1 MTYSLDLKKEYR
13 YLLGVSGGSD
23 SMMLL
28 SLCVKER
35 LDIVVCFVNYKL
47 RESADL
53 EERIVENYCKE
64 HGVKL
69 YKDYPVQRDRENFQ
83 MWARNVRYEFYKRVY
98 DQENCDYLLT
108 GHQIDDHLENYLMS
122 LERGSH
128 GWYYG
133 IPYEGY
139 HHGMKILR
147 PLLKYRKKQTGEYC
161 IKNSVPYHDDES
173 NFTDHYTRNRI
184 RHSLIEPADD
194 NQIEQWLKEIET
206 LNACQKEMLERF
218 ERQYQETVSLDDFR
232 NEVNKEELLRWL
244 IWQKDPTASYSSEYI
259 GDIVNTVVNS
269 KRNGYVPVYNGL
281 EVVHEYGVLYVLEPV
296 EPYSYTLDE
305 ISYFSTEYFRLS
317 DEGKTIEGVTL
328 SPEDFPVTVRT
339 GVSSDTIEL
348 RYGSK
353 KLSRFFI
360 DRKIPRR
367 DRRLWP
373 VMVNRGGKVIFI
385 ADIGCD
391 KSHYTIKPNIYV
403 LKLK

>member
-1 MTYSLDLKKEYR
+1 MTYSLDLSKEYR

-28 SLCVKER
+28 SLCTKEG

-53 EERIVENYCKE
+53 EEEIVENYCKE

-69 YKDYPVQRDRENFQ
+69 YKDYPVQNDKGNFQ
-83 MWARNVRYEFYKRVY
+83 MWARNVRYEFYKKVY

-108 GHQIDDHLENYLMS
+108 GHQMDDHLENYLMS

-133 IPYEGY
+133 ITYKGY

-147 PLLKYRKKQTGEYC
+147 PLLKYRKKQIGEYC
-161 IKNSVPYHDDES
+161 VENNVPYHDDES

-194 NQIEQWLKEIET
+194 MQIEQWLKEIEI
-206 LNACQKEMLERF
+206 LNACQQEMLERF
-218 ERQYQETVSLDDFR
+218 EKQYGETVSLEDFR
-232 NEVNKEELLRWL
+232 NEENKEELLRWL
-244 IWQKDPTASYSSEYI
+244 IWKKDATASYSSEYI
-259 GDIVNTVVNS
+259 EDIVNTMVNS
-269 KRNGYVPVYNGL
+269 KRNGFVPVYNGL
-281 EVVHEYGVLYVLEPV
+281 EVVHEYGVLYVLEPA
-296 EPYSYTLDE
+296 EPYSYTFDE
-305 ISYFSTEYFRLS
+305 ISYFSTEHFRLS
-317 DEGKTIEGVTL
+317 NTGKTIEGVTL

-360 DRKIPRR
+360 DRKIPRK
-367 DRRLWP
+367 DRKVWP
-373 VMVNRGGKVIFI
+373 VMVNSAGEVIFI

-391 KSHYTIKPNIYV
+391 KSHYTIKPDVYV

>member
-1 MTYSLDLKKEYR
+1 MAYSLNLSKEYR

-28 SLCVKER
+28 SLCIKEG

-53 EERIVENYCKE
+53 EEWAVGYYCQKY
-64 HGVKL
+64 GVKL
-69 YKDYPVQRDRENFQ
+69 YKDYPVQKDKENFQ
-83 MWARNVRYEFYKRVY
+83 MWARNARYEFYKEIY
-98 DQENCDYLLT
+98 DRENCDYLLT
-108 GHQIDDHLENYLMS
+108 GHQMDDHLENYLMS

-161 IKNSVPYHDDES
+161 IENGVPYHDDES

-194 NQIEQWLKEIET
+194 RQVEKWLKEIEA
-206 LNACQKEMLERF
+206 LNAQQQEMLERF
-218 ERQYQETVSLDDFR
+218 EKQYGETVSLEDFR
-232 NEVNKEELLRWL
+232 NEENREELLRWL
-244 IWQKDPTASYSSEYI
+244 IWQKDRTASYSSEYI
-259 GDIVNTVVNS
+259 ADIVNAVLNS
-269 KRNGYVPVYNGL
+269 KRNGFIPVYNGL
-281 EVVHEYGVLYVLEPV
+281 EVVHEYGVLYVLEPI
-296 EPYSYTLDE
+296 EPYSYTFSE
-305 ISYFSTEYFRLS
+305 IRYFSTDHFELRDS
-317 DEGKTIEGVTL
+317 GKKIQGVTL
-328 SPEDFPVTVRT
+328 SPADFPVTVRT
-339 GVSSDTIEL
+339 GMSSDTIEL

-367 DRRLWP
+367 NRKVWP
-373 VMVNRGGKVIFI
+373 VMVNRAGEVIFI

-391 KSHYTIKPNIYV
+391 NSHYTIKPNIYV
-403 LKLK
+403 IKLK